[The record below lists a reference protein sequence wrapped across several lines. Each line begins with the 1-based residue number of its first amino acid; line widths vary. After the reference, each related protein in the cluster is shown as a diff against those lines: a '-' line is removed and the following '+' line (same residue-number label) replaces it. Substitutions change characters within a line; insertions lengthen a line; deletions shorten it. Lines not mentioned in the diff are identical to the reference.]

1 MNRGC
6 RCFSWGALPNLDHVH
21 LADASAS
28 VGECFRCRGVWMN
41 LELLLHLR
49 LILLNRRVLRLY
61 VLLRLRSWV
70 GRRGWQ
76 HVVLVLRAAS
86 SLYHW
91 VIFLELMQ
99 LPTIA

>member
-6 RCFSWGALPNLDHVH
+6 RCFSWGALPNSDHVH

-28 VGECFRCRGVWMN
+28 VGEGFRCRGVWMN

-49 LILLNRRVLRLY
+49 LLLLHWLILLDRRVLRLY
-61 VLLRLRSWV
+61 VLLRLRSWL

-76 HVVLVLRAAS
+76 YLVLVLRAAS
-86 SLYHW
+86 SLYHR
-91 VIFLELMQ
+91 VI
-99 LPTIA
+99 